1 MWELFHNRVL
11 CLYYRSHRRL
21 QLKLAHTAKERADG
35 SAAATS
41 CAPHPPPLQLGW
53 CNGNKENFAFC
64 SIGVSQPV
72 SVTHTGW
79 VGENPNLQ
87 HLFYAL
93 VWSSSRRS
101 SFGSGELDSRGNIS
115 AAVDRTFQGL
125 WFFCVF
131 VSFPGYLIRSL
142 APCFQGL
149 LFRPEKCNLPILN
162 TEKSTL
168 IFEPSLKLI
177 LLQVVKVASSQSTLY
192 NSHLLP
198 RNCYNLKYWPSIGKP
213 AWD

>member
-1 MWELFHNRVL
+1 METRKILL
-11 CLYYRSHRRL
+11 
-21 QLKLAHTAKERADG
+21 
-35 SAAATS
+35 SAALES
-41 CAPHPPPLQLGW
+41 LSL
-53 CNGNKENFAFC
+53 
-64 SIGVSQPV
+64 SVS
-72 SVTHTGW
+72 HTRRG

-93 VWSSSRRS
+93 VWSSSQRS

-115 AAVDRTFQGL
+115 AAMDRTFQGL

-131 VSFPGYLIRSL
+131 VSFLGYLILSL
-142 APCFQGL
+142 ALCFQGL
-149 LFRPEKCNLPILN
+149 LFRPEKCNLPILK

-198 RNCYNLKYWPSIGKP
+198 RNCYNLKYWPSIGNP
-213 AWD
+213 AWE